1 MMITTSVT
9 LVNQARRGS
18 VNVAAAVHLR
28 SIARRE
34 LSAQASPPATAAAIR
49 GDTLMAP
56 AN

>member
-1 MMITTSVT
+1 MITLSVT
-9 LVNQARRGS
+9 IVNGLRIVDGPDE
-18 VNVAAAVHLR
+18 VHLR
-28 SIARRE
+28 SIARHE